1 MKNASIKLYGLAA
14 PLLVL
19 PVMGFGFDQ
28 IVPYIKGTEF
38 RTLLA
43 ELLSQVF
50 AGFADAFLGAGVQR
64 LFGA

>member
-1 MKNASIKLYGLAA
+1 
-14 PLLVL
+14 LLL

-28 IVPYIKGTEF
+28 IVPYVKGTEF

-50 AGFADAFLGAGVQR
+50 SGFADAFLGAGIQS